1 MKKVIFLLFI
11 IFGLYADIFAQDDF
25 EFMQLITPKDYFS
38 SGNISYY
45 YGGDGGL
52 EFWFDNSSIITNSF
66 LDIKNTYAY
75 TPSFKKY
82 LNNIKEVLYLS
93 DGTVV
98 IYRTNDDNSCYN
110 NPENNCLYSPL
121 YIRKVNKKSLTGN
134 ISLYRIDKSIPLT
147 EKDIINFPLG
157 AVLYSMVVESPA
169 YDFSVFTE
177 FDSLVCI
184 KNEEEIC
191 KGVIN
196 QGEIDK
202 TALFELDYTGKDNGF
217 MYKDT
222 GESLV
227 YKVDLGNN
235 ILTPYNKSCILSQ
248 AEGDDFKKCE
258 IADMPKG
265 SIKQFHHPNGYVYW
279 QMYFN
284 NPLLDNI
291 IYWINERGEPFE
303 VYTNSHLVYNFSLFN
318 STASELIMDKITQKN
333 NRR

>member
-1 MKKVIFLLFI
+1 MKLSLIILLVFSV
-11 IFGLYADIFAQDDF
+11 LCVETYAQDNF
-25 EFMQLITPKDYFS
+25 EFMRTDTPKEYFS
-38 SGNISYY
+38 NGKISYY
-45 YGGDGGL
+45 YGYDGVY
-52 EFWFDNSSIITNSF
+52 EFWFDNASLVINDF
-66 LDIKNTYAY
+66 LDINKPYNNA
-75 TPSFKKY
+75 PSLKKF
-82 LNNIKEVLYLS
+82 LSNAKEVLYLN

-98 IYRTNDDNSCYN
+98 IYRTNDDNSCYS
-110 NPENNCLYSPL
+110 NPKNNCIYSPL
-121 YIRKVNKKSLTGN
+121 YIRKINKKSLTGN
-134 ISLYRIDKSIPLT
+134 ISLYRIDKSIPVT
-147 EKDIINFPLG
+147 KDDVINFPVG
-157 AVLYSMVVESPA
+157 AVLYSMVMESPA

-184 KNEEEIC
+184 KNEEDIC

-196 QGEIDK
+196 QGELDK
-202 TALFELDYTGKDNGF
+202 IALFELDYTGKDNGF

-248 AEGDDFKKCE
+248 TEGDDFKKCE

-265 SIKQFHHPNGYVYW
+265 SIKQFHHPYGYVYW

-291 IYWINERGEPFE
+291 IYWINERGEPFK

>member
-1 MKKVIFLLFI
+1 MKKFIFLVFI
-11 IFGLYADIFAQDDF
+11 TLIVSGNIFAQNDF
-25 EFMQLITPKDYFS
+25 GFMQLLTPKDYFA

-45 YGGDGGL
+45 YGNDGGF
-52 EFWFDNSSIITNSF
+52 EFWFDNASLVINDF
-66 LDIKNTYAY
+66 LDINKPYNNA
-75 TPSFKKY
+75 PSLKKF
-82 LNNIKEVLYLS
+82 LSNAKEVLYLN

-98 IYRTNDDNSCYN
+98 IYRTNDDNSCYS
-110 NPENNCLYSPL
+110 NPKNNCIYSPL
-121 YIRKVNKKSLTGN
+121 YIRKINKKSLTGN
-134 ISLYRIDKSIPLT
+134 ISLYRIDKSVPVT
-147 EKDIINFPLG
+147 KDDVINFPVG
-157 AVLYSMVVESPA
+157 AVLYSMIMESPA

-184 KNEEEIC
+184 KNEEDIC

-196 QGEIDK
+196 QGELDK
-202 TALFELDYTGKDNGF
+202 IALFELDYTGKDNGF

-222 GESLV
+222 GEHLM
-227 YKVDLGNN
+227 YEVDLRDN
-235 ILTPYNKSCILSQ
+235 ILKPYSKSCVLSNT
-248 AEGDDFKKCE
+248 ENDDFSKC
-258 IADMPKG
+258 AVTNMPNG
-265 SIKQFHHPNGYVYW
+265 SIKQYNHPNGYVYW

-291 IYWINERGEPFE
+291 IYWINERGEPFK